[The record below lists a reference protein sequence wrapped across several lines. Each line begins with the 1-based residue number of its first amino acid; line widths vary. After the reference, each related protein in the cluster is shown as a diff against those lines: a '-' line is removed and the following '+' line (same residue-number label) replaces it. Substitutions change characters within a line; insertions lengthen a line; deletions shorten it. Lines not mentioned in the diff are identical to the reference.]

1 MKILKI
7 VIVCL
12 LVAGVLGGGVAGLI
26 KLTDDDAFDTKNIS
40 FLSFSVGGLDGTG
53 AYMDTNTSIYTKDAF
68 ECQGL
73 NITLDFDNMI
83 EYKVYFYDQN
93 NDFVHTTG
101 TRTNAFV
108 DTEVPFFAKFARIV
122 VMPTEDDVVSTLEVN
137 KYAKQINVSVNRE
150 QGFKNYTENLIK
162 DPITKNS
169 SISFTDGT
177 VTTTEGETKSVTDYI
192 NVSDYK
198 EALIFKTK
206 GEMTETNCIYVY
218 ANDKSFIGYAPIA
231 GNASLMFKSSEGVCY
246 YNINLSSALKY
257 GEELRAKDNE
267 VYFLRLVF
275 EPTSP
280 YELYCR

>member
-40 FLSFSVGGLDGTG
+40 SLAFSVGGLDSTG
-53 AYMDTNTSIYTKDAF
+53 AYMDTNKSIYTKEAF

-108 DTEVPFFAKFARIV
+108 DTEVPFFAKYARIV
-122 VMPTEDDVVSTLEVN
+122 VTPTEDDVVSTLEVN
-137 KYAKQINVSVNRE
+137 KYARQINVSVNRE
-150 QGFKNYTENLIK
+150 QGFKNYTENLFKVSQTGCSLDDSGEI
-162 DPITKNS
+162 ITGEGYNLLC
-169 SISFTDGT
+169 ISEF
-177 VTTTEGETKSVTDYI
+177 I
-192 NVSDYK
+192 NVSGYE
-198 EALIFKTK
+198 EALCISFKNSILENSHLYLYDFQK
-206 GEMTETNCIYVY
+206 KFV
-218 ANDKSFIGYAPIA
+218 S
-231 GNASLMFKSSEGVCY
+231 SLALNLILTDSYKTSEGYTYCNVDLTKVSQDFAY
-246 YNINLSSALKY
+246 IRVSAWTNDDY
-257 GEELRAKDNE
+257 VICFR
-267 VYFLRLVF
+267 
-275 EPTSP
+275 
-280 YELYCR
+280 